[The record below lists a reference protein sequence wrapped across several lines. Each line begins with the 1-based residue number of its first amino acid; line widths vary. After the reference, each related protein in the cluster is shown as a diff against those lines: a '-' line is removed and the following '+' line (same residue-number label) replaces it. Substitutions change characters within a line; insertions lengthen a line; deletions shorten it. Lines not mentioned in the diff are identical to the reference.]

1 MIGIGIEH
9 DVVAIP
15 KPVVAVVIVGGS
27 NAKKE
32 AVKAEAIA
40 VPASE
45 AVDVG
50 GAKSAWKMSVL
61 PGAVEVVTGIV
72 PAAIMADPA
81 IVIRIHVGR
90 IRMSGLLC
98 KIPRSAIPIPIT
110 PTIAPTICGHRRT
123 FRRRSAGTIRGH
135 RRTFRWSS
143 AATI

>member
-1 MIGIGIEH
+1 QVPAHMIGIGIEH

-15 KPVVAVVIVGGS
+15 KPVVAVVIVSGCD
-27 NAKKE
+27 AKKE

-110 PTIAPTICGHRRT
+110 PTIAPTICGHRR
-123 FRRRSAGTIRGH
+123 
-135 RRTFRWSS
+135 
-143 AATI
+143 